1 MPKAIEIDGLAKSFG
16 KIRALNSIS
25 LDINEGEIFA
35 LLGPNGAGKTTAILI
50 LCGLL
55 APDAG
60 TAKVAGHDVEKEPM
74 EVRQSIGV
82 VFQAPS
88 VDDLLT
94 GRENLYMH
102 ALMYGVPQNE
112 REARIDRVLS
122 LVGLVERQHSK
133 VREYSGGMRRRLE
146 IARGILH
153 KPKVLFL
160 DEPTIG
166 LDPQTR
172 EKIWRYIRKLSQ
184 TEKTTVVFTTHYLE
198 EAEMYADRVAII
210 DRGKILAVGQP
221 RQLVE
226 SLEGDVAIF
235 KTRCP
240 RTLAEGLKSFGK
252 VRSAKKG
259 QVVAII
265 KNTTEA
271 LPKILRKFKDIE
283 SVSLRPASLNDLF
296 IKYTGRQIREE
307 EGEGGYMER
316 IIQSKGK

>member
-1 MPKAIEIDGLAKSFG
+1 MPKAIEIHGLAKAFG
-16 KIRALNSIS
+16 KIKALN
-25 LDINEGEIFA
+25 DINLEIEEGEIFA
-35 LLGPNGAGKTTAILI
+35 LLGPNGAGKTTTILI

-55 APDAG
+55 APDSG
-60 TAKVAGHDVEKEPM
+60 VAKVAGYDTKKDPM
-74 EVRQSIGV
+74 KVRQMIGV

-102 ALMYGVPQNE
+102 ALMYGVPENE
-112 REARIDRVLS
+112 REERIDRVLS
-122 LVGLVERQHSK
+122 LVGLTERQHSQ

-153 KPKVLFL
+153 RPKVLFL
-160 DEPTIG
+160 DEPTVG

-172 EKIWRYIRKLSQ
+172 EKIWKYIRKLSQ

-210 DRGKILAVGQP
+210 DKGRILAVGKP

-226 SLEGDVAIF
+226 SLEGDIAIF
-235 KTRCP
+235 KAKFVKR
-240 RTLAEGLKSFGK
+240 LVEGLRRFGK
-252 VRSAKKG
+252 VRSATKG

-271 LPKILRKFKDIE
+271 LPKILRKFNWIE
-283 SVSLRPASLNDLF
+283 SVSLRPATLNDLF

-316 IIQSKGK
+316 IMQNRGK